1 MLRKLL
7 KIVFPPMATPL
18 PVEQSRPLPPP
29 RQHVNPGTP
38 IYPPADQGII
48 SATPHQILDTQSELV
63 RRIKLLAG
71 TNDAEFEARYL
82 SVIRQLANYIQ
93 LLPASETDTHNG
105 PGGLFRLCVELA
117 FYSAQAA
124 EGVVFAGR
132 ASTEERRREEPRWRY
147 AAFLAGMNCELHR
160 CVTAMTVVDMQGRV
174 WPAFN
179 LSLTEWLAESGSDR
193 YFIRWTKGQVSTATA
208 GLLVNKIASSANLQ
222 YLQDGSARIVPAMMD
237 TIAGVRTHDK
247 TALTQVVDQV
257 RDKVVHRD
265 KSVQPANYGK
275 LSVGSHL
282 EPHLIDAMRQIVS
295 SGKWVVNERKSRLWY
310 AKSGLF
316 LVWRMA
322 AKEIME
328 SLASAR
334 VSGIP
339 QDAQTLLEVLLAA
352 KVFVQDKDGSPYW
365 MIIPPGEKAEIVAVK
380 FTDPMTLF
388 GTMLDEVTP
397 VEALDGQLPTAA
409 TEEKPAK
416 AGNQAASVSASPEI
430 PTKKFEPELTIEKV
444 SQPTVE
450 PPQEPTVS
458 TVPGGA
464 IPEVAATSQG
474 AKMPSAVAATL
485 RPATR
490 EVMNALLNEHLTR
503 KSRDQMGA
511 VDTGFA
517 IAIEH
522 MASFGVT
529 LEDLLK
535 NLQEAGW
542 LYAPPEK
549 PNKKLHQVVFNNRN
563 CNVVIIKPAQARD
576 AGFIAA

>member
-1 MLRKLL
+1 
-7 KIVFPPMATPL
+7 
-18 PVEQSRPLPPP
+18 
-29 RQHVNPGTP
+29 
-38 IYPPADQGII
+38 
-48 SATPHQILDTQSELV
+48 
-63 RRIKLLAG
+63 
-71 TNDAEFEARYL
+71 
-82 SVIRQLANYIQ
+82 
-93 LLPASETDTHNG
+93 
-105 PGGLFRLCVELA
+105 
-117 FYSAQAA
+117 
-124 EGVVFAGR
+124 
-132 ASTEERRREEPRWRY
+132 
-147 AAFLAGMNCELHR
+147 MNCELHR
-160 CVTAMTVVDMQGRV
+160 CVTAMTVVDMPGRV

-179 LSLTEWLAESGSDR
+179 LPLTEWLAESGSDR
-193 YFIRWTKGQVSTATA
+193 YFIQWTKGQVSTATA

-237 TIAGVRTHDK
+237 TIAGIRTHDK

-257 RDKVVHRD
+257 REKVIHRD

-282 EPHLIDAMRQIVS
+282 EPHLIDAMRQIVK

-380 FTDPMTLF
+380 FADPMTLF
-388 GTMLDEVTP
+388 GTILDEVKP
-397 VEALDGQLPTAA
+397 VEALDGQLPAVEKDSVK
-409 TEEKPAK
+409 TEKQSSPSTPARHE
-416 AGNQAASVSASPEI
+416 SPE
-430 PTKKFEPELTIEKV
+430 KSAAQKLTDEKV
-444 SQPTVE
+444 TPPMVE
-450 PPQEPTVS
+450 PPQEPAIS
-458 TVPGGA
+458 SIPGGA
-464 IPEVAATSQG
+464 IPEVAASVQT
-474 AKMPSAVAATL
+474 AKIPAVVAATL

-503 KSRDQMGA
+503 KAKDQMGS
-511 VDTGFA
+511 VDAGFA

-529 LEDLLK
+529 LDDLLK

-549 PNKKLHQVVFNNRN
+549 PNKKLHQVVFSNRN

-576 AGFIAA
+576 AGFLPA